1 MVLWGGPFRAAHVHI
16 ITGVIPSNFKYDNL
30 FLSKL
35 TSLHVVGGLYICTK
49 FYQGMSLMS
58 DHVVD
63 FNHVKGWS
71 FLRGLSR
78 CYKPVLNHKKKRKST
93 TYKTLTV
100 CLFLLWHELLLPYS
114 CPILRSL
121 GWLHSRLT
129 FISWQVSCGNGY
141 QSKLSSTHGVIE
153 LYIYTK
159 FIMFRPP
166 KAILWLITVMSWSWN
181 SSYNRC
187 HPLWFQIQ

>member
-1 MVLWGGPFRAAHVHI
+1 MNQCYIITKTNQPQIKLLLFISSLIFYYGMSYGFLIAPLYWDLLGGHFRVAHVHI

-49 FYQGMSLMS
+49 FYQGMSPMS

-78 CYKPVLNHKKKRKST
+78 CYKPVLNHKKNANQPPIK
-93 TYKTLTV
+93 
-100 CLFLLWHELLLPYS
+100 LLLFAYFYYGMS
-114 CPILRSL
+114 YCFLIAALYWDLLGGCICGWRSS
-121 GWLHSRLT
+121 HD
-129 FISWQVSCGNGY
+129 
-141 QSKLSSTHGVIE
+141 
-153 LYIYTK
+153 
-159 FIMFRPP
+159 
-166 KAILWLITVMSWSWN
+166 
-181 SSYNRC
+181 RC
-187 HPLWFQIQ
+187 HVAMGISRNCLQRI